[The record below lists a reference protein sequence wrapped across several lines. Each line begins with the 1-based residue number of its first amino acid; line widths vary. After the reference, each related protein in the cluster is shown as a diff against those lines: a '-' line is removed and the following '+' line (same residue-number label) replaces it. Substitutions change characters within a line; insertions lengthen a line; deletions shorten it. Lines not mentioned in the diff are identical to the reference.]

1 MGSLSKM
8 LIFMFAVNI
17 ILFVMST
24 SDLGKS
30 LGLNIGISPVTS
42 LFHINSDN
50 TTSLRSGSFD
60 SISSGGSAGSSPFD
74 LNGLISIMWGTMKS
88 FIGIVFGFL
97 FAPVNL
103 MISLGVTWQIY
114 LPIGII
120 WAMAY
125 LTAILSAVWRY
136 DI

>member
-1 MGSLSKM
+1 
-8 LIFMFAVNI
+8 
-17 ILFVMST
+17 
-24 SDLGKS
+24 
-30 LGLNIGISPVTS
+30 
-42 LFHINSDN
+42 
-50 TTSLRSGSFD
+50 
-60 SISSGGSAGSSPFD
+60 
-74 LNGLISIMWGTMKS
+74 
-88 FIGIVFGFL
+88 VFGFL